1 MSLITDITDA
11 MKSMMAARTMTE
23 PFILLVPKAAFDRGE
38 AWCREAYGVGAD
50 VEIVESVLLPRRG
63 QPLTRP
69 RRYPS
74 SLRKTEN

>member
-1 MSLITDITDA
+1 MSLIKDVRQA
-11 MKSMMAARTMTE
+11 MKSMTAARTQSD
-23 PFILLVPKAAFDRGE
+23 PFILLVPKVAFDRGE
-38 AWCREAYGVGAD
+38 AWCREAYGVGTD

-74 SLRKTEN
+74 SLRKTAN